1 MSQAEQAATGNTAM
15 NPEPVKPEITWAMR
29 KSLTSAWQR
38 STSLK
43 RKTRL
48 TAKDFPRKTP
58 AAVVV
63 AVMAAAADAHLF

>member
-1 MSQAEQAATGNTAM
+1 MSQAEQAATGKHRDESRTGETRN
-15 NPEPVKPEITWAMR
+15 
-29 KSLTSAWQR
+29 LTSAWQR
-38 STSLK
+38 SSSLK